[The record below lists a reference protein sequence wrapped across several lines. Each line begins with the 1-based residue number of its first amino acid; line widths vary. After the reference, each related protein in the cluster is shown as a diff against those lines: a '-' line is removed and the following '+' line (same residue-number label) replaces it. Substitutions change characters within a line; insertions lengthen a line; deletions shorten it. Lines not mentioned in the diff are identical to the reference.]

1 MRLLRAHKVTSEAYL
16 GAGPRGD
23 TYAAPVEV
31 RCFLDRGQDATA
43 TANSSVVQE
52 NSRIYARPQY
62 ASSLPPKS
70 RVTLPD
76 GTKAHVVKVVARD
89 GGALL
94 GAVAHVEV
102 HLG

>member
-1 MRLLRAHKVTSEAYL
+1 MRLLRAHKVFVETRL
-16 GAGPRGD
+16 GSGPRGD

-31 RCFLDRGQDATA
+31 RCFLDRGEVVTT
-43 TANSSVVQE
+43 TANTEVTE
-52 NSRIYARPQY
+52 HASRIYARPKY
-62 ASSLPPKS
+62 AATLTPES

-76 GTKAHVVKVVARD
+76 GSKARISKAVQRD

-102 HLG
+102 HLA

>member
-1 MRLLRAHKVTSEAYL
+1 MRLLRAHKVTAEAYL

-31 RCFLDRGQDATA
+31 RCFLDRGQVVTA
-43 TANSSVVQE
+43 TANTEAVEE
-52 NSRIYARPQY
+52 NSRLYVRPQH
-62 ASSLPPKS
+62 AAVLVPQS

-76 GTKAHVVKVVARD
+76 GTKARVSKVVARD

-102 HLG
+102 HLA